1 MFVSHV
7 NAYCRVA
14 TAGND
19 FNNQVD
25 GVPHSVDTIKTH
37 PPVTLSLHNELMNKV
52 AMAAKMEVMHGLSN
66 MDLYSS
72 RLTWL
77 WPLLST

>member
-1 MFVSHV
+1 MSIDLTEWEKKCEDVCV
-7 NAYCRVA
+7 PCKCLLQGGP
-14 TAGND
+14 AGND

-52 AMAAKMEVMHGLSN
+52 AMVAKMEVMHGLSN
-66 MDLYSS
+66 MDL
-72 RLTWL
+72 
-77 WPLLST
+77 